1 MSLSGEQ
8 LRAEIDSGKTGDKV
22 GHPDPAAAPLG
33 TDAEAG
39 GSATAFASE
48 RRLVKDEKHRGLSGI
63 ALFLGLGFAVDFCIL
78 VSVLLGAT

>member
-8 LRAEIDSGKTGDKV
+8 LRAEIDSGKSGDKV
-22 GHPDPAAAPLG
+22 GFPDPAAAPLG
-33 TDAEAG
+33 NDAEAG
-39 GSATAFASE
+39 GSSTRLTSE
-48 RRLVKDEKHRGLSGI
+48 RRVVTHEKQRGLSGI